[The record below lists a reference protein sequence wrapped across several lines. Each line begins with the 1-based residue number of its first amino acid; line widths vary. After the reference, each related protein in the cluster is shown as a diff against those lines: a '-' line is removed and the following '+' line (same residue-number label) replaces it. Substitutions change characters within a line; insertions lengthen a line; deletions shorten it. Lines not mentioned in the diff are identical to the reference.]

1 MAFQS
6 LFVITKLSAK
16 RRHRK
21 YEKENIERVYSAYH
35 LLHGNDIAT
44 GLYNKV
50 LAMPTERVIDD
61 A

>member
-1 MAFQS
+1 MDKGYCP
-6 LFVITKLSAK
+6 I
-16 RRHRK
+16 

-50 LAMPTERVIDD
+50 LAMPTEKVIDN